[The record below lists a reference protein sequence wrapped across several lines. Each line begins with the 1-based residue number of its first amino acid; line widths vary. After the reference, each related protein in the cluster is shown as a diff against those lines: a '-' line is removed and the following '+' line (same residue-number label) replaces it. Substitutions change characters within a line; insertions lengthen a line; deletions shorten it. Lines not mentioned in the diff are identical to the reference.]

1 MGISFAVK
9 RGEKLLNMQT
19 LFWLTD
25 SQWDEVK
32 QVLEPK
38 ERKRKNKLQVVVSGI
53 IYLLENGCKWERLPP
68 QYGNSKSVWYY
79 YNKWMVWG
87 LLEKLLYTL
96 NQKVRVQQGREAEPS
111 VVIADSQSVKTPA
124 FTGEETGY
132 DANKKIKGRKR
143 HLAVDTEGN
152 VMAAGV
158 TAASVHDKTGARTLK
173 DDVEDLVRV
182 RKVMADGIYQ
192 GVPPFT
198 AQGRI
203 EWQIVEKKA
212 TGGRF
217 RVLPKR
223 WIVER
228 TFAWLQNFRR
238 LAKDYEK
245 TIHMAKA
252 MILMSAIV
260 ITLRK
265 LII

>member
-1 MGISFAVK
+1 MLK
-9 RGEKLLNMQT
+9 MQT

-25 SQWDEVK
+25 SQWNEVK
-32 QVLEPK
+32 KVLEPK
-38 ERKRKNKLQVVVSGI
+38 ARKRKNNLWVVVSGI

-68 QYGNSKSVWYY
+68 QYGNYKTIWYY
-79 YNKWMVWG
+79 YHKWMVFG
-87 LLEKLLYTL
+87 VLDKLLFTL
-96 NQKVRVQQGREAEPS
+96 NEKVRVQQGKEPEPS
-111 VVIADSQSVKTPA
+111 LLIVDSQSVKTPA
-124 FTGEETGY
+124 FSGEEVGY
-132 DANKKIKGRKR
+132 DGGKKVKGRKR
-143 HLAVDTEGN
+143 HLATDTQGN

-158 TAASVHDKTGARTLK
+158 TRASVHDKTGAKVLK
-173 DDVEDLVRV
+173 DDIEDLGRV
-182 RKVMADGIYQ
+182 KKIIADGAYQ

-198 AQGRI
+198 ANGRI

-245 TIHMAKA
+245 TLHMAKA
-252 MILMSAIV
+252 MIIMCAIV

-265 LII
+265 LST